1 MKKTAILVS
10 PAPVDGY
17 PPVQYQARI
26 LADAGLAVE
35 LVTQPLPE
43 AKAVKFQH
51 PGVRISALAP
61 IPRGLPR
68 PLHRLRILA
77 QMLGFVLAV
86 TFARLRGGANA
97 VEIAFDPDGIL
108 VADHALFRPRRR
120 IAHLH
125 ETVQRMGASPM
136 ETRLPKALA
145 RYSRVVVADH
155 GRAEVLRDQM
165 GMPALP
171 HVTPNYPLKDDRPF
185 DPVEPSPGFEVIYGG
200 SISRNHMIDLVIRSV
215 PLWPKEARLT
225 LLGDDTKPQALE
237 LKALAASLG
246 VADRVNF
253 LGWVDLDRVLDR
265 YRRAH
270 LAIALLSTAQT
281 QLMLSVGASNKRY
294 QYMQAGL
301 AQIGDLVLGVPELLR
316 DNGVGRSISE
326 YSEAAIAD
334 IVAYYLN
341 HPEERIEA
349 GKRAR
354 QLHLERY
361 NYQLVF
367 EPTLRWILD
376 HKGAAV

>member
-1 MKKTAILVS
+1 
-10 PAPVDGY
+10 
-17 PPVQYQARI
+17 
-26 LADAGLAVE
+26 
-35 LVTQPLPE
+35 
-43 AKAVKFQH
+43 
-51 PGVRISALAP
+51 
-61 IPRGLPR
+61 
-68 PLHRLRILA
+68 
-77 QMLGFVLAV
+77 
-86 TFARLRGGANA
+86 
-97 VEIAFDPDGIL
+97 
-108 VADHALFRPRRR
+108 
-120 IAHLH
+120 
-125 ETVQRMGASPM
+125 
-136 ETRLPKALA
+136 
-145 RYSRVVVADH
+145 
-155 GRAEVLRDQM
+155 
-165 GMPALP
+165 
-171 HVTPNYPLKDDRPF
+171 
-185 DPVEPSPGFEVIYGG
+185 
-200 SISRNHMIDLVIRSV
+200 
-215 PLWPKEARLT
+215 
-225 LLGDDTKPQALE
+225 
-237 LKALAASLG
+237 LG

-281 QLMLSVGASNKRY
+281 QLLLSVGASNKRY